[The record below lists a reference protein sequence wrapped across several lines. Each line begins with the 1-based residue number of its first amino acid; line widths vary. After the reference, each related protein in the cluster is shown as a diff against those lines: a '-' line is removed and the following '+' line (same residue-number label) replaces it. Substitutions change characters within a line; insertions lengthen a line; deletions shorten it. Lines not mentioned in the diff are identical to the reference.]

1 MTSQMPF
8 PSVAPAR
15 RRRLQR
21 RPVRAGRPAPPAG
34 GSLAAELLRLY
45 EEGHRC
51 FCPDCRARARE
62 REVHRRARSSTP

>member
-1 MTSQMPF
+1 MTSHV
-8 PSVAPAR
+8 SSSIAPVR

-34 GSLAAELLRLY
+34 GALAVELLRLY

-51 FCPDCRARARE
+51 FCPDCRSRARE
-62 REVHRRARSSTP
+62 REVRRRHAGSTP

>member
-1 MTSQMPF
+1 MTSHVSS
-8 PSVAPAR
+8 SVAPVR

-21 RPVRAGRPAPPAG
+21 RPVRAGRPAASG
-34 GSLAAELLRLY
+34 ALAAELLRLY

-62 REVHRRARSSTP
+62 REVRHRHTGSTP